1 MRICFFGTYTLEEG
15 YPVNRVVLQGLK
27 AAGAEVVECHAR
39 LWQQPHERWSSR
51 TWFLSPSFW
60 YNTIKT
66 YIRLIFNYYRI
77 GSYDLMVVGYLG
89 HLDIFLARLLNLFK
103 SKPLVLIAFNSL
115 YETVV
120 QDRKLFSPWHP
131 IALFLRWL
139 DRAACRL
146 ADLVLLDTQAHIDY
160 FVREYHLP
168 SKKFLRVFVG
178 SSIKISNS
186 TAATPLKREPVF
198 EVLFV
203 GTYIPLHGIETMIQ
217 VAKILEAEPNLQFTL
232 VGQGQLYPEMKQMAE
247 RMGLP
252 NLQFIGR
259 WVPAAELVG
268 YIARAEVCLGVF
280 GKGEKAQRVIPCK
293 IFDYLSMAK
302 PLITADTPAVRELLT
317 HGENAYL
324 CPIGD
329 EQALAG
335 QILQFKNDPDL
346 RQRIAANGHQTYLR
360 LCTPD
365 VIGKALVQAFHSLEL
380 PRTAC

>member
-27 AAGAEVVECHAR
+27 AAGAEVVECHAN
-39 LWQQPHERWSSR
+39 LWPQPHKRWSSR

-139 DRAACRL
+139 DRAVCRL
-146 ADLVLLDTQAHIDY
+146 ADLVLLDTQAHIEY
-160 FVREYHLP
+160 FIREFNLP
-168 SKKFLRVFVG
+168 ASKFIRVFVG
-178 SSIKISNS
+178 SVIRGLSLPESVQAQHRSN
-186 TAATPLKREPVF
+186 F
-198 EVLFV
+198 EVFFV
-203 GTYIPLHGIETMIQ
+203 GTYIPLHGIETIIRA
-217 VAKILEAEPNLQFTL
+217 AKLLENEPDIRIIL
-232 VGQGQLYPEMKQMAE
+232 VGQGQLYPAMHEVAKQL
-247 RMGLP
+247 GVQ
-252 NLQFIGR
+252 NVKFIGR
-259 WVPAAELVG
+259 WVASGELIE
-268 YIARAEVCLGVF
+268 YLSEADVCLGIF

-293 IFDYLSMAK
+293 VFDALAISK
-302 PLITADTPAVRELLT
+302 PLITADTTAVRELLT
-317 HGENAYL
+317 EGEDAL
-324 CPIGD
+324 FCPAGD
-329 EQALAG
+329 ARALATA
-335 QILQFKNDPDL
+335 ILQLKRDPAL
-346 RQRIAANGHQTYLR
+346 KERIGRKGHETYSR
-360 LCTPD
+360 TCSPEA
-365 VIGKALVQAFHSLEL
+365 IGNLLAQAFGKLAQRSPH
-380 PRTAC
+380 P